1 MTTTKTA
8 PQKRERLTVEDF
20 IKSKFT
26 EEMKITKDTKNP
38 DASIVTDVKNF
49 GKINIFVKDVDIDK
63 YLEGRAIKYSELK
76 AKEEVSK
83 DADKQ
88 ILMSKKEKTV
98 LRFLEENKEFFKE
111 SQLEN
116 LRVFSCKFNLKKV
129 IKDIDGVETEFNYR
143 NINVGKIYKN
153 HLLVRVPIGK
163 STKEFNDMMNSLKG
177 VLHSYISFRMVKGKK
192 ETDIPKKYG
201 FRFFVLDIA
210 EINKD

>member
-8 PQKRERLTVEDF
+8 PQRERLSVEDF

-26 EEMKITKDTKNP
+26 EEMKITKDSKNP

-63 YLEGRAIKYSELK
+63 YLEGRAMKYSELK

-83 DADKQ
+83 DADKH

-163 STKEFNDMMNSLKG
+163 STKEFNEMMNKLRG
-177 VLHSYISFRMVKGKK
+177 VQHSYISFKMVKGKK